1 MMNFITMTASI
12 TVAILLSVV
21 VVYAVLLQPKVM
33 TWLMKRAEKV
43 SQSML
48 EEVFEDEE
56 GRA

>member
-12 TVAILLSVV
+12 TVAILLAVV

-33 TWLMKRAEKV
+33 NWLMKRAEKV

-48 EEVFEDEE
+48 EEVFKDEE